1 MTDYAGVATQYA
13 RDVVSGEI
21 PSCRWQRLACERH
34 LRDLERDAAS
44 WRYTWNPEIQAPDEL
59 DAHGRVQNP
68 GKVYRPADRAC
79 FFVELM
85 PHVKGDW
92 AARRERLLLGAWQIF
107 VIASIFGWVDRETNK
122 RRFRVA
128 DLFVPRKNAKST
140 MAAAIGLYML
150 TADNEYGAEVYSGAT
165 TEDQAGEVFE
175 PAKRMAE
182 ATPEFC
188 QRFGVVVRAS
198 NISVAA
204 KNSKF
209 EPIIGKPGD
218 GASPSCGIV
227 DEYHEHPSE
236 DLYDTIKTGMLA
248 RSQPLLL
255 MITTAGDDVSGP
267 CYAHQEE
274 LQSILEGTIEDERRF
289 GIIFGIDIVTER
301 EGAIGQT
308 GDDWT
313 TEAALI
319 KANPNY
325 GVSIDRDTMLADQAE
340 ALRNPRKQA
349 TFQTKHL
356 NMWVGS
362 SSPWLNLLEWRALG
376 DKSLSIDQ
384 FRGEPVWPGLDL
396 ANVVDIAGYCKVFR
410 RELAGLDHYYAFWRF
425 YLPEARIDDPENKHY
440 QGWKREGYITATP
453 GNMLDQALIEQDILA
468 DQALFRMSEIGID
481 AWGAPGISANM
492 QNAGLTVIAVPQNV
506 AHLSGPMKFIDGLV
520 QSKRLHHCGDPVATW
535 GVSNVSVKPD
545 RNENWFPRR
554 TAKKKKIDPALM
566 LIIAMS
572 RAMLANEA
580 QGTLDG
586 WLNSG
591 PPGHDAVERE
601 RLAAGLAVAG

>member
-1 MTDYAGVATQYA
+1 MKDYAGIATQYA
-13 RDVVSGEI
+13 REVVEGLI
-21 PSCRWQRLACERH
+21 PACKWTRLACQRH
-34 LRDLERDAAS
+34 LTDLDRNAAT
-44 WRYTWNPEIQAPDEL
+44 WRYTWNPVCKFPDEL
-59 DAHGRVQNP
+59 DSEGRVVKE
-68 GKVYRPADRAC
+68 GKEYRPADRAC
-79 FFVELM
+79 YFIELL

-92 AARRERLLLGAWQIF
+92 AARRERIRLGPWQVF
-107 VIASIFGWVDRETNK
+107 VVASIFGWVDSDTRK
-122 RRFRVA
+122 RRFRSA

-140 MAAAIGLYML
+140 LAAGIGLYML
-150 TADNEYGAEVYSGAT
+150 SADGEFGAEVYSGAT

-175 PAKRMAE
+175 PAKKMAE
-182 ATPEFC
+182 GTPEFLT
-188 QRFGVVVRAS
+188 RFGVSVRAS
-198 NISVAA
+198 NISIGAT
-204 KNSKF
+204 NSKF

-218 GASPSCGIV
+218 GASPSCAIV
-227 DEYHEHPSE
+227 DEYHEHPTE
-236 DLYDTIKTGMLA
+236 DLYDTMKTGMGA

-289 GIIFGIDIVTER
+289 GVIYGIDVPAER
-301 EGAIGQT
+301 EGAMTQP

-313 TEAALI
+313 SEEALI

-340 ALRNPRKQA
+340 AIRNPRKQA

-362 SSPWLNLLEWRALG
+362 SSPWLNLHEWKALA
-376 DKSLSIDQ
+376 DPRLNIND
-384 FRGEPVWPGLDL
+384 FRGEAVWHGLDL
-396 ANVVDIAGYCKVFR
+396 ANVVDIAGDCRLFR
-410 RELAGLDHYYAFWRF
+410 RRIDGQDHFYAFWRC
-425 YLPEARIDDPENKHY
+425 YLPEARITEPENKHY
-440 QGWKREGYITATP
+440 QAWKREGWLIESP
-453 GNMLDQALIEQDILA
+453 GNMIDQALIEQGIVG
-468 DQALFRMSEIGID
+468 DQVLFRCGEVAID
-481 AWGAPGISANM
+481 AWGAAGIAPSL
-492 QNAGLTVIAVPQNV
+492 QNAGFTVVSVPQNV
-506 AHLSGPMKFIDGLV
+506 AHLSAPMKFIDGLV

-572 RAMLANEA
+572 RAMLGAETE
-580 QGTLDG
+580 GTIID
-586 WLNSG
+586 WLKSG
-591 PPGHDAVERE
+591 TVPNA
-601 RLAAGLAVAG
+601 AAGQANTADSMAA